1 MLLIICAGLG
11 APLIVTYLET
21 GLVPRFPTA
30 ILAAAIAQLGFLF
43 RHWLCWKPSRRAAAK
58 RNACVISILTQLRT
72 NPDDHGS
79 PVFSSRRFARN

>member
-1 MLLIICAGLG
+1 MICAGLG

-43 RHWLCWKPSRRAAAK
+43 RHRPCAGSHRAGPPRAK
-58 RNACVISILTQLRT
+58 RMRYLDLDAVANK
-72 NPDDHGS
+72 PDDHGS
-79 PVFSSRRFARN
+79 AVFSSRRFARN